1 MVKRMNRYD
10 EILDWLQN
18 EHNEVFNQWAQI
30 EEVMCLEEE
39 QKEKEEHKFRW
50 EREKEHLTA
59 QYHFL
64 KEKGEHY
71 IKEDTLTAVL
81 RAFDLMFEAAKIQDY
96 DMIEPYKYSIRAI
109 LMGSSVPS
117 ERYLKDGRRLITPF
131 NSCWYHNHKNDVKYE
146 PNTEYEWR
154 DEEE

>member
-10 EILDWLQN
+10 ELVNWLQN
-18 EHNEVFNQWAQI
+18 EHNEVFNQWEKI
-30 EEVMCLEEE
+30 EEVMRLEEA
-39 QKEKEEHKFRW
+39 QKLMKESMFRW
-50 EREKEHLTA
+50 EKEKEHLTA
-59 QYHFL
+59 QYDFL

-71 IKEDTLTAVL
+71 IKEDILKPVL
-81 RAFDLMFEAAKIQDY
+81 MAFNLLFEAAKNQDY
-96 DMIEPYKYSIRAI
+96 DRIEAYKNGIRAI

-131 NSCWYHNHKNDVKYE
+131 NSCWNHNHKNDVKYE

>member
-1 MVKRMNRYD
+1 MVKRMNRY
-10 EILDWLQN
+10 EELLDWLQN
-18 EHNEVFNQWAQI
+18 EHNK
-30 EEVMCLEEE
+30 CLTNG
-39 QKEKEEHKFRW
+39 KKSKKYCVLKKNKGEKKRDKFRW
-50 EREKEHLTA
+50 EREKEHIIA
-59 QYHFL
+59 QYDFL

-71 IKEDTLTAVL
+71 IKEDILKPVL
-81 RAFDLMFEAAKIQDY
+81 MAFGYLFESAKNQDY
-96 DMIEPYKYSIRAI
+96 DGIDAYKNGIRAI

-131 NSCWYHNHKNDVKYE
+131 NSCWFHNHKNDVKWE

>member
-1 MVKRMNRYD
+1 MNRYN
-10 EILDWLQN
+10 ELLDWLQN

-30 EEVMCLEEE
+30 EEVMRLEEA
-39 QKEKEEHKFRW
+39 QKLIEESMFRW
-50 EREKEHLTA
+50 EKEKEHLTA
-59 QYHFL
+59 QYDFL

-71 IKEDTLTAVL
+71 IKEDILTAVL
-81 RAFDLMFEAAKIQDY
+81 KAFDLLFEAAKNQDY
-96 DMIEPYKYSIRAI
+96 DRIEAYKNGIRAI

-131 NSCWYHNHKNDVKYE
+131 NSCWNHNLKNDVKYE